1 MLKYGGASRRYFHEP
16 TAISQRL
23 GGIYYAAWSE
33 IITGV
38 IKLKPGMRRNYQKL
52 ERCAAGHT
60 KKAKLFPQKLLLGHC
75 YMSGAARRSFFAR
88 LSRRVCSLEPPETEF
103 CNLLINF
110 NAFDLVITR
119 VYGNNAYGAFFI
131 AQGDYNLSALCEC
144 WCPCDYFH
152 ISHWRVSESV
162 LIYLAVHFPNL
173 FPTLTSYSG
182 ATDFFILVFTC
193 F

>member
-75 YMSGAARRSFFAR
+75 YMSGALFLRGSPRQRVFAQTARDR
-88 LSRRVCSLEPPETEF
+88 
-103 CNLLINF
+103 
-110 NAFDLVITR
+110 
-119 VYGNNAYGAFFI
+119 
-131 AQGDYNLSALCEC
+131 
-144 WCPCDYFH
+144 
-152 ISHWRVSESV
+152 
-162 LIYLAVHFPNL
+162 
-173 FPTLTSYSG
+173 
-182 ATDFFILVFTC
+182 ILQPADKF
-193 F
+193 